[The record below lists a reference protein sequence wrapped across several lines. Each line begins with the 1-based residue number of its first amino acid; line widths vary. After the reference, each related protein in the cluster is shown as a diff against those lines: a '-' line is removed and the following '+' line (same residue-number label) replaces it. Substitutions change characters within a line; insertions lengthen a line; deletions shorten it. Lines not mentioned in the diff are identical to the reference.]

1 MNAMDEKLLVL
12 ERTVRDDLGT
22 IDRLY
27 AELGEDP
34 LQEGISREG
43 VIVVA
48 YRLHGLYNAME
59 NIFRNIAETFENTL
73 KDRSRWHAE
82 LLQRMKLDLSPVR
95 PAVIDAESY
104 EKLDELRRFRHL
116 FRGAYGVVLDPHRLS
131 LVVEKALEVKPLF
144 RAQLELFLER
154 VQTDSQP

>member
-1 MNAMDEKLLVL
+1 MSDKLLIL
-12 ERTVRDDLGT
+12 ERTVQEDLRT

-27 AELGEDP
+27 SELGEDP
-34 LQEGISREG
+34 LPEGLSQDA

-59 NIFRNIAETFENTL
+59 NIFRNIADTFENSL
-73 KDRSRWHAE
+73 KDPSRWHAE

-95 PAVIDAESY
+95 PAVIDAEAF

-116 FRGAYGVVLDPHRLS
+116 FRAAYGVVLDPRRLS
-131 LVVEKALEVKPLF
+131 LVADKALEVKPLF
-144 RAQLELFLER
+144 RAQVERFLER
-154 VQTDSQP
+154 VQEA